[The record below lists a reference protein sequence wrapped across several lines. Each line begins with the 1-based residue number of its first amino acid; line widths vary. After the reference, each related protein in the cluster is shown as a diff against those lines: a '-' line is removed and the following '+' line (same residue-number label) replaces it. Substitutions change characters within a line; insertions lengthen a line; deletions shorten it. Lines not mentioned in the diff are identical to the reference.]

1 MEWVLRWPDNSRREL
16 APVPNYEN
24 VMIARQDISA
34 AQVEALTDQFAGI
47 LTEAGG
53 QVSRREYWGL
63 RNLAY
68 RVKKNRKGH
77 YVLLNFDAPSEAVLE
92 MERNMGLNEDVL
104 RYLTVR
110 TDDLPETP
118 SIVMQRRDDRD
129 RGSRGGR
136 FDSSDRGGRRGPP
149 EEKAARPDSEAAT
162 AETAKAAEP
171 AADAGKGEE

>member
-1 MEWVLRWPDNSRREL
+1 M
-16 APVPNYEN
+16 PNYEN

-34 AQVEALTDQFAGI
+34 TQVEALIDQFAGI

-53 QVSRREYWGL
+53 QISRREYWGL

-77 YVLLNFDAPSEAVLE
+77 YVLLNFEAPSEAVIE
-92 MERNMGLNEDVL
+92 MERNMGLSEDVL

-110 TDDLPETP
+110 TEELPESP

-129 RGSRGGR
+129 RGSRGSR
-136 FDSSDRGGRRGPP
+136 FESSDRGGGRRGPP
-149 EEKAARPDSEAAT
+149 EDRAAVSRSLI
-162 AETAKAAEP
+162 
-171 AADAGKGEE
+171 